1 MKRRLTIVTLL
12 ALLPLLLAAQAGQD
26 VFQFLN
32 LPTGARL
39 AGFGGTNISIYDDDI
54 NFALANPAMLSE
66 NTHNMLGFNYTNQF
80 SDINIGSAVY
90 GRNFGKKNFMAFGA
104 HYIDFGK
111 FLETTPTDEIIG
123 SFTAKDVAL
132 NIVYTRWLSPR
143 WTVGTAM
150 KPIFSAYERYTSF
163 GLAFDFGISYHNEKA
178 LFSAGLTLRNAGF
191 QFNGYHSIDGKQNR
205 ETLPLDLQIGLSQR
219 FHHAPIRLSMT
230 IHNLQS
236 PNLGYDKN
244 SNIKGPSYTE
254 PSRTAEVFDMIFRHT
269 IFNIEVLP
277 TKNTYIV
284 ISYNHRRQAEM
295 AVKGRRSIA
304 GFAFGAG
311 VKLYKFHLGASVV
324 PYQTGQLS
332 YNITLSTSLTEFG
345 VK

>member
-1 MKRRLTIVTLL
+1 
-12 ALLPLLLAAQAGQD
+12 
-26 VFQFLN
+26 
-32 LPTGARL
+32 
-39 AGFGGTNISIYDDDI
+39 
-54 NFALANPAMLSE
+54 
-66 NTHNMLGFNYTNQF
+66 
-80 SDINIGSAVY
+80 
-90 GRNFGKKNFMAFGA
+90 
-104 HYIDFGK
+104 
-111 FLETTPTDEIIG
+111 
-123 SFTAKDVAL
+123 
-132 NIVYTRWLSPR
+132 
-143 WTVGTAM
+143 
-150 KPIFSAYERYTSF
+150 
-163 GLAFDFGISYHNEKA
+163 
-178 LFSAGLTLRNAGF
+178 
-191 QFNGYHSIDGKQNR
+191 
-205 ETLPLDLQIGLSQR
+205 
-219 FHHAPIRLSMT
+219 MT

-284 ISYNHRRQAEM
+284 ISYNRRRQAEM